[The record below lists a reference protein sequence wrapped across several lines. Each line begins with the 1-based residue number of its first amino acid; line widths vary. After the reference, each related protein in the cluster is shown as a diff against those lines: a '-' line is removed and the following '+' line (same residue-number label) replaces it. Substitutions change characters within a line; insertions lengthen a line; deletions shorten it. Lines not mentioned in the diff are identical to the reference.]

1 MEILSAVLEKPEC
14 HSDTSPAHPV
24 AEDFAYTAAFAQ
36 QHVFAMALKSTV
48 FKAELQVSDLDRHYY
63 HSHQL
68 TIARHPSENDAR
80 MMVRLVAF
88 ALHADPAL
96 EFTKGLSTQD
106 EPDLWRKTL
115 SGDIALWIDIG
126 QPDEKRL
133 RKAAG
138 RAAQVVVYSY
148 SGRSAV
154 EWWEQMRGKLGRF
167 GNVAVVDLP
176 AEQIAAL
183 DTLVQRSMR
192 LQCTI
197 QDGELWLG
205 DTVNTVHLTPCVRK
219 QLQD

>member
-1 MEILSAVLEKPEC
+1 
-14 HSDTSPAHPV
+14 
-24 AEDFAYTAAFAQ
+24 
-36 QHVFAMALKSTV
+36 MALKSTV

-63 HSHQL
+63 HTHQL
-68 TIARHPSENDAR
+68 TLARHPSENDAR

-106 EPDLWRKTL
+106 EPDLWHKELT
-115 SGDIALWIDIG
+115 GDIALWIDLG

-148 SGRSAV
+148 SGRSAA
-154 EWWEQMRGKLGRF
+154 EWWAQMKDKLDRF
-167 GNVAVVDLP
+167 DNLAVIDLP
-176 AEQIAAL
+176 EEQVAAL
-183 DTLVQRSMR
+183 GALVQRSMR

-219 QLQD
+219 PLRD